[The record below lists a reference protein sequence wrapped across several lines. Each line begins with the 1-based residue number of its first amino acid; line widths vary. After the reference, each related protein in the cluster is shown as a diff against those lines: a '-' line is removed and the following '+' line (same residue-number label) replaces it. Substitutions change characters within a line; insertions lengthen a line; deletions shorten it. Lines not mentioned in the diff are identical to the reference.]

1 VYEDPYNVA
10 ADVSSARAS
19 AVAEDVRVAEA
30 TARRRAPLPYFN
42 VESFGLQGNW
52 VEMGGNF
59 LLRYASKLFC
69 YFFVKVHIFCQ
80 GTHMNCV

>member
-30 TARRRAPLPYFN
+30 SARRRAPLPYFN

-59 LLRYASKLFC
+59 LLRYEVKLLRHCFI
-69 YFFVKVHIFCQ
+69 KVHI
-80 GTHMNCV
+80 